1 MRLYVSYVF
10 ICRDRLIRQNYYT
23 GMKKVETNEEKN
35 ELIKGYDVVIVGTG
49 VAGLFAALSI
59 SPECSILMISK
70 DKIENSDSYLA
81 QGGICTLKEP
91 ADFDSFLEDTLRAG
105 RYENREETVRVM
117 IENSP
122 MIMERLIGYGVEFDH
137 KQDGSFEY
145 TREGAHSTYRIL
157 HHKDV
162 TGREITNKLLN
173 EVYRHSNITLLEYT
187 RMLDL
192 IIEDNTCRGIVMQ
205 KREGVR
211 AVYARRVVLAT
222 GGIGGL
228 FAHSTNFRHITGDS
242 FALALRHHIK
252 LENINYIQIHPTTL
266 YEENVNR
273 KFLISESVRGEG
285 AILLNKNNERFVDEL
300 LPRDVV
306 TEAIR
311 KQMEEDGRPY
321 VMLSIRHM
329 PKDEIIR
336 RFPNIYR
343 HCMEVGYD
351 LSREDIPVTPAQH
364 YLMGGI
370 MADTYGRTS
379 VEGLFAVGET
389 ACNGVHGANRLAS
402 NSLLESLVFSE
413 RAGWIITEELKSLKP
428 CKSLCPSGDVRLD
441 TYSDV
446 AAWDEANK
454 KLIMDEIKRR
464 DSDFYDKWCNSET

>member
-1 MRLYVSYVF
+1 MDKF
-10 ICRDRLIRQNYYT
+10 
-23 GMKKVETNEEKN
+23 
-35 ELIKGYDVVIVGTG
+35 DVIIVGTG
-49 VAGLFAALSI
+49 VAGLFTALSV
-59 SPECSILMISK
+59 SPDFKVLMISK

-105 RYENREETVRVM
+105 RYENNQDSVKVM

-122 MIMERLIGYGVEFDH
+122 MIMDRLVEYGVRFDIN
-137 KQDGSFEY
+137 KDGTYEY

-162 TGREITNKLLN
+162 TGKEITNKLLN
-173 EVYRHSNITLLEYT
+173 NVRERENITLKEYT
-187 RMLDL
+187 KMLDF
-192 IIEDNTCRGIVMQ
+192 IIEDNVCHGVVI
-205 KREGVR
+205 KEKEAVR
-211 AVYARRVVLAT
+211 AVYAKQVVLAT

-228 FAHSTNFRHITGDS
+228 FTHSTNFRHITGDS
-242 FALALRHHIK
+242 FALALRHGVQ
-252 LENINYIQIHPTTL
+252 LQNINYIQIHPTTL
-266 YEENVNR
+266 YEEAKNR

-285 AILLNKNNERFVDEL
+285 GILLNKKGERFVDEL

-311 KQMEEDGRPY
+311 KQMAEDGRPF
-321 VMLSIRHM
+321 VMLSIKHM
-329 PKDEIIR
+329 PKEEIIR

-343 HCMEVGYD
+343 HCLEVGYD

-370 MADTYGRTS
+370 LADTYGRTS
-379 VEGLFAVGET
+379 VKHLFAVGET

-413 RAGWIITEELKSLKP
+413 RAGWIISEETENIEYSEPHVSLEEYK
-428 CKSLCPSGDVRLD
+428 DID
-441 TYSDV
+441 
-446 AAWDEANK
+446 AWDEKNRQI
-454 KLIMDEIKRR
+454 IMEEIKRR
-464 DSDFYDKWCNSET
+464 DGEFYDKWCDK

>member
-1 MRLYVSYVF
+1 MDTKDSKTILS
-10 ICRDRLIRQNYYT
+10 DN
-23 GMKKVETNEEKN
+23 
-35 ELIKGYDVVIVGTG
+35 YDVVIVGTG

-59 SPECSILMISK
+59 SPKYKILMISK
-70 DKIENSDSYLA
+70 DKIKNSDSYLA

-91 ADFDSFLEDTLRAG
+91 SDFDAFLEDTLRAG
-105 RYENREETVRVM
+105 RYENNEDTVRVM

-122 MIMERLIGYGVEFDH
+122 MIMERLIAYGVEFDIN
-137 KQDGSFEY
+137 KDGSFEY

-162 TGREITNKLLN
+162 TGKEITNKLLN
-173 EVYRHSNITLLEYT
+173 NVRERDNITLCEYT
-187 RMLDL
+187 KMLDV
-192 IIEDNTCRGIVMQ
+192 IIDNGSC
-205 KREGVR
+205 KGVVIQYDNQAK
-211 AVYARRVVLAT
+211 AVYARETILAT

-242 FALALRHHIK
+242 FALALRHNIE
-252 LENINYIQIHPTTL
+252 LENINYIQIHPTSL
-266 YEENVNR
+266 YEKDANR

-285 AILLNKNNERFVDEL
+285 GILLNKAGERFVDEL

-311 KQMEEDGRPY
+311 KQMKKDERPF
-321 VMLSIRHM
+321 VMLSIKHM

-343 HCMEVGYD
+343 HCLEVGYD
-351 LSREDIPVTPAQH
+351 LSCEDIPVTPAQH

-370 MADTYGRTS
+370 MTDTYGRTS
-379 VEGLFAVGET
+379 VNNLFAVGET

-413 RAGWIITEELKSLKP
+413 RAGWIITEEIDEIALEETEINLE
-428 CKSLCPSGDVRLD
+428 LYRDID
-441 TYSDV
+441 
-446 AAWDEANK
+446 AWEQENK
-454 KLIMDEIKRR
+454 KIILEEIKRR
-464 DSDFYDKWCNSET
+464 DGKFYDKWCNSES

>member
-1 MRLYVSYVF
+1 MLMTSG
-10 ICRDRLIRQNYYT
+10 LIS
-23 GMKKVETNEEKN
+23 ENENK
-35 ELIKGYDVVIVGTG
+35 LIADTYDVIIVGTG
-49 VAGLFAALSI
+49 VAGLFTALSI
-59 SPECSILMISK
+59 SPELKILMVSK
-70 DKIENSDSYLA
+70 DKIKNSDSYLA

-105 RYENREETVRVM
+105 RYENKEDSVRVM

-122 MIMERLIGYGVEFDH
+122 MIMDRLIEYGVLFD
-137 KQDGSFEY
+137 KDKDGGFEY

-162 TGREITNKLLN
+162 TGKEITNKLLN
-173 EVYRHSNITLLEYT
+173 NVRERENITLCEFT
-187 RMLDL
+187 KMLDL
-192 IIEDNTCRGIVMQ
+192 IIEDNSC
-205 KREGVR
+205 KGVVLVDGVNDVTK
-211 AVYARRVVLAT
+211 AVYAREVVLAT

-242 FALALRHHIK
+242 FALALRHGVE
-252 LENINYIQIHPTTL
+252 LENINYIQIHPTSL
-266 YEENVNR
+266 YEVNKNR

-285 AILLNKNNERFVDEL
+285 GILLNKAGERFVDEL

-311 KQMEEDGRPY
+311 KQMEIDERPY
-321 VMLSIRHM
+321 VMLSIKHM
-329 PKDEIIR
+329 PKEEILR

-351 LSREDIPVTPAQH
+351 LSVEDIPVTPAQH

-379 VEGLFAVGET
+379 VNNLFAVGET

-402 NSLLESLVFSE
+402 NSLLESLVFAE
-413 RAGWIITEELKSLKP
+413 RAGWIITEEI
-428 CKSLCPSGDVRLD
+428 GDVPLCTPPVSMD
-441 TYSDV
+441 KYEDV
-446 AAWDEANK
+446 EKWDNENRE
-454 KLIMDEIKRR
+454 LILKEIRRR
-464 DSDFYDKWCNSET
+464 DENFYDKWCNN

>member
-1 MRLYVSYVF
+1 
-10 ICRDRLIRQNYYT
+10 
-23 GMKKVETNEEKN
+23 MKNTKAS
-35 ELIKGYDVVIVGTG
+35 YDVIIVGTG

-59 SPECSILMISK
+59 SPKYKILMISK

-105 RYENREETVRVM
+105 RYENNQDSVKVM

-122 MIMERLIGYGVEFDH
+122 MIMDRLVEYGVEFDIN
-137 KQDGSFEY
+137 KDGTYEY

-162 TGREITNKLLN
+162 TGKEITNKLLN
-173 EVYRHSNITLLEYT
+173 NVRERENITLKEYT
-187 RMLDL
+187 KMLDF
-192 IIEDNTCRGIVMQ
+192 IIEDNVCHGIVIY
-205 KREGVR
+205 ENNSAR
-211 AVYARRVVLAT
+211 AAYAKQVILAT

-242 FALALRHHIK
+242 FALALRHNVK
-252 LENINYIQIHPTTL
+252 LQNINYIQIHPTTL
-266 YEENVNR
+266 YEEAKNR

-285 AILLNKNNERFVDEL
+285 GILLNKKGERFVDEL

-311 KQMEEDGRPY
+311 KQMAEDGRPY
-321 VMLSIRHM
+321 VMLSIKHM
-329 PKDEIIR
+329 PKEEIMR

-343 HCMEVGYD
+343 HCLEVGYD

-370 MADTYGRTS
+370 LTDTYGRTS
-379 VEGLFAVGET
+379 VEHLYAVGET

-413 RAGWIITEELKSLKP
+413 RAGWIITEETDNVEYKEPAVSLEKYN
-428 CKSLCPSGDVRLD
+428 DITV
-441 TYSDV
+441 
-446 AAWDEANK
+446 WEENNK
-454 KLIMDEIKRR
+454 QIILDEIKRR
-464 DSDFYDKWCNSET
+464 DKEFYDKWCNK

>member
-1 MRLYVSYVF
+1 
-10 ICRDRLIRQNYYT
+10 
-23 GMKKVETNEEKN
+23 
-35 ELIKGYDVVIVGTG
+35 
-49 VAGLFAALSI
+49 
-59 SPECSILMISK
+59 MISK
-70 DKIENSDSYLA
+70 DSIKNSDSYLA

-91 ADFDSFLEDTLRAG
+91 TDFDSFLEDTLRAG
-105 RYENREETVRVM
+105 RYENNEETVRVM

-122 MIMERLIGYGVEFDH
+122 MIMKRLIEYGVLFDLN
-137 KQDGSFEY
+137 QDGTFEY

-162 TGREITNKLLN
+162 TGKEITNKLLN
-173 EVYRHSNITLLEYT
+173 NVRERDNITLCEYT
-187 RMLDL
+187 KMLDL
-192 IIEDNTCRGIVMQ
+192 IIEDNACHGIVLERNG
-205 KREGVR
+205 KAKV
-211 AVYARRVVLAT
+211 VYSKEVVLAT

-242 FALALRHHIK
+242 FALALRHNIE

-285 AILLNKNNERFVDEL
+285 AILLNKAGQRFVNEL

-306 TEAIR
+306 TEEIR
-311 KQMEEDGRPY
+311 KQMEIDGRPY
-321 VMLSIRHM
+321 VMLSIKHM
-329 PKDEIIR
+329 PKDEIMR

-343 HCMEVGYD
+343 HCLEVGYD
-351 LSREDIPVTPAQH
+351 ISKEDIPVTPAQH

-379 VEGLFAVGET
+379 VKNLFAVGET

-413 RAGWIITEELKSLKP
+413 RAGWIITEEIDGIDLVQTDIDLEAYSEPDKWNEDNK
-428 CKSLCPSGDVRLD
+428 RLIL
-441 TYSDV
+441 
-446 AAWDEANK
+446 N
-454 KLIMDEIKRR
+454 EIKRR
-464 DSDFYDKWCNSET
+464 DEDFYDKWCNK

>member
-1 MRLYVSYVF
+1 MVKIYNKR
-10 ICRDRLIRQNYYT
+10 
-23 GMKKVETNEEKN
+23 GWKKVDTKDENVINKQ
-35 ELIKGYDVVIVGTG
+35 LSDDYDVIIVGTG

-59 SPECSILMISK
+59 SPELKILMISK
-70 DKIENSDSYLA
+70 DKIKNSDSYLA

-105 RYENREETVRVM
+105 RYENKEDTVRVM

-122 MIMERLIGYGVEFDH
+122 MIMQRLIEYGVEFDQ
-137 KQDGSFEY
+137 KKDGTFEY

-162 TGREITNKLLN
+162 TGKEITNKLLN
-173 EVYRHSNITLLEYT
+173 NVRERENITLCEFT
-187 RMLDL
+187 KMMDL
-192 IIEDNTCRGIVMQ
+192 VIEDNSC
-205 KREGVR
+205 KGVVLVR
-211 AVYARRVVLAT
+211 DGNVKVVYAKEVILAT

-242 FALALRHHIK
+242 FALALRHNIE

-266 YEENVNR
+266 YETNVNR

-285 AILLNKNNERFVDEL
+285 AILLNKAGERFVDEL

-306 TEAIR
+306 TEEIR
-311 KQMEEDGRPY
+311 KQMEKDGRPY
-321 VMLSIRHM
+321 VMLSIKHM
-329 PKDEIIR
+329 PKDEIMR

-351 LSREDIPVTPAQH
+351 LSCQDIPVTPAQH

-379 VEGLFAVGET
+379 VENLFAVGET

-402 NSLLESLVFSE
+402 NSLLESLVFAE
-413 RAGWIITEELKSLKP
+413 RAGWIITEEIDSITSARPGVDLSKYEDP
-428 CKSLCPSGDVRLD
+428 EE
-441 TYSDV
+441 
-446 AAWDEANK
+446 WDENNK
-454 KLIMDEIKRR
+454 NLILNEIKRR
-464 DSDFYDKWCNSET
+464 DGEFYDKWCNG

>member
-1 MRLYVSYVF
+1 
-10 ICRDRLIRQNYYT
+10 
-23 GMKKVETNEEKN
+23 
-35 ELIKGYDVVIVGTG
+35 
-49 VAGLFAALSI
+49 
-59 SPECSILMISK
+59 
-70 DKIENSDSYLA
+70 
-81 QGGICTLKEP
+81 
-91 ADFDSFLEDTLRAG
+91 
-105 RYENREETVRVM
+105 M
-117 IENSP
+117 IESS
-122 MIMERLIGYGVEFDH
+122 RDVIGTLVDLGVKFDVGD
-137 KQDGSFEY
+137 DGDYDY
-145 TREGAHSTYRIL
+145 TREGAHRRNRIL

-162 TGREITNKLLN
+162 TGKEITNKLLN
-173 EVYRHSNITLLEYT
+173 RVREQANITLCEYT
-187 RMLDL
+187 RMVDL
-192 IIEDNTCRGIVMQ
+192 VIKDNTCS
-205 KREGVR
+205 GVVFVR
-211 AVYARRVVLAT
+211 DKKVFQVHASRVILAT

-242 FALALRHHIK
+242 FALALRHHIA

-285 AILLNKNNERFVDEL
+285 AILLNKAGERFVDEL

-306 TEAIR
+306 SEAIR
-311 KQMEEDGRPY
+311 KQMKEDGRPY
-321 VMLSIRHM
+321 VMLSIKHM

-351 LSREDIPVTPAQH
+351 LSKEDIPVTPAQH

-379 VEGLFAVGET
+379 VKGLFAVGET

-413 RAGWIITEELKSLKP
+413 RAGWIITEELNSGADGSCFAEAVEALREADNKSQA
-428 CKSLCPSGDVRLD
+428 SGDVKVG
-441 TYSDV
+441 V
-446 AAWDEANK
+446 AADKVNVAEIQLDQYADIEAWDAANR

-464 DSDFYDKWCNSET
+464 DSEFYDKWCNS

>member
-1 MRLYVSYVF
+1 MDKF
-10 ICRDRLIRQNYYT
+10 
-23 GMKKVETNEEKN
+23 
-35 ELIKGYDVVIVGTG
+35 DVIIVGTG
-49 VAGLFAALSI
+49 VAGLFTALSV
-59 SPECSILMISK
+59 SPKYKLLMISK

-105 RYENREETVRVM
+105 RYENNQDSVKVM

-122 MIMERLIGYGVEFDH
+122 MIMDRLVEYGVKFDINE
-137 KQDGSFEY
+137 DGTYEY

-162 TGREITNKLLN
+162 TGKEITNKLLN
-173 EVYRHSNITLLEYT
+173 NVRERENITLKEYT
-187 RMLDL
+187 KMLDF
-192 IIEDNTCRGIVMQ
+192 IIEDNVCHGVVIKEKDT
-205 KREGVR
+205 VR
-211 AVYARRVVLAT
+211 AVYAKQIVLAT

-242 FALALRHHIK
+242 FALALRHGVK
-252 LENINYIQIHPTTL
+252 LQNINYIQIHPTTL
-266 YEENVNR
+266 YEEAKNR

-285 AILLNKNNERFVDEL
+285 GILLNKKGERFVDEL

-311 KQMEEDGRPY
+311 KQMDEDERPF
-321 VMLSIRHM
+321 VMLSIKHM
-329 PKDEIIR
+329 PKEEITR

-343 HCMEVGYD
+343 HCLEVGYD
-351 LSREDIPVTPAQH
+351 LSKEDIPVTPAQH

-370 MADTYGRTS
+370 LADTYGRTS
-379 VEGLFAVGET
+379 VKHLFAVGET

-413 RAGWIITEELKSLKP
+413 RAGWIISEETEDIEYSEPHVSLEEYK
-428 CKSLCPSGDVRLD
+428 DID
-441 TYSDV
+441 
-446 AAWDEANK
+446 AWDEKNRQI
-454 KLIMDEIKRR
+454 IMDEIKRR
-464 DSDFYDKWCNSET
+464 DREFYDKWCDK

>member
-1 MRLYVSYVF
+1 MEDNNLIEIRNSYD
-10 ICRDRLIRQNYYT
+10 II
-23 GMKKVETNEEKN
+23 
-35 ELIKGYDVVIVGTG
+35 IVGTG

-59 SPECSILMISK
+59 SPKYKILMISK
-70 DKIENSDSYLA
+70 DSIKNSDSYLA

-91 ADFDSFLEDTLRAG
+91 TDFDSFLEDTLRAG
-105 RYENREETVRVM
+105 RYENNEETVRVM

-122 MIMERLIGYGVEFDH
+122 MIMKRLIEYGVLFDLN
-137 KQDGSFEY
+137 QDGTFEY

-162 TGREITNKLLN
+162 TGKEITNKLLN
-173 EVYRHSNITLLEYT
+173 NVRERDNITLCEYT
-187 RMLDL
+187 KMLDL
-192 IIEDNTCRGIVMQ
+192 IIEDNACHGIVLERNG
-205 KREGVR
+205 KAKV
-211 AVYARRVVLAT
+211 VYSKEVVLAT

-242 FALALRHHIK
+242 FALALRHNIE

-285 AILLNKNNERFVDEL
+285 AILLNKAGQRFVNEL

-306 TEAIR
+306 TEEIR
-311 KQMEEDGRPY
+311 KQMEIDGRPY
-321 VMLSIRHM
+321 VMLSIKHM
-329 PKDEIIR
+329 PKDEIMR

-343 HCMEVGYD
+343 HCLEVGYD
-351 LSREDIPVTPAQH
+351 ISKEDIPVTPAQH

-379 VEGLFAVGET
+379 VKNLFAVGET

-413 RAGWIITEELKSLKP
+413 RAGWIITEEIDGIELVQTDIDLE
-428 CKSLCPSGDVRLD
+428 
-441 TYSDV
+441 TYSEPDK
-446 AAWDEANK
+446 WNEDNK
-454 KLIMDEIKRR
+454 RLILNEIKRR
-464 DSDFYDKWCNSET
+464 DEDFYDKWCNK

>member
-1 MRLYVSYVF
+1 M
-10 ICRDRLIRQNYYT
+10 
-23 GMKKVETNEEKN
+23 EK
-35 ELIKGYDVVIVGTG
+35 YDVVIVGTG

-59 SPECSILMISK
+59 APRYKILMISK
-70 DKIENSDSYLA
+70 DMIENSDSYLA

-105 RYENREETVRVM
+105 RYENNTDSVKVM

-122 MIMERLIGYGVEFDH
+122 KIMDRLVEYGVLFDQN
-137 KQDGSFEY
+137 KDGTYEY

-162 TGREITNKLLN
+162 TGKEITNKLLN
-173 EVYRHSNITLLEYT
+173 NVRNRSNITLREYT
-187 RMLDL
+187 KMIDL
-192 IIEDNTCRGIVMQ
+192 LIEDNVCH
-205 KREGVR
+205 GVVISQNDKVSV
-211 AVYARRVVLAT
+211 VYAKYVICAT

-228 FAHSTNFRHITGDS
+228 FTHSTNFRHITGDS
-242 FALALRHHIK
+242 FALAIRHDIK
-252 LENINYIQIHPTTL
+252 LQNINYIQIHPTTL
-266 YEENVNR
+266 YETNVNR

-285 AILLNKNNERFVDEL
+285 GILLNKDGERFVDEL

-311 KQMEEDGRPY
+311 KQMEIDGRPY
-321 VMLSIRHM
+321 VMLSIKHM

-343 HCMEVGYD
+343 HCKEVGYD

-370 MADTYGRTS
+370 LTDTYGRTS
-379 VEGLFAVGET
+379 VEHLFAVGET

-413 RAGWIITEELKSLKP
+413 RAGWIISEEIEGIEAK
-428 CKSLCPSGDVRLD
+428 DVEVDLAA
-441 TYSDV
+441 YSDLDE
-446 AAWDEANK
+446 WDKENK
-454 KLIMDEIKRR
+454 KIVMDEIKRR
-464 DSDFYDKWCNSET
+464 DGEFYDKWCNK

>member
-1 MRLYVSYVF
+1 MA
-10 ICRDRLIRQNYYT
+10 
-23 GMKKVETNEEKN
+23 N
-35 ELIKGYDVVIVGTG
+35 ELLPEKDIISIANNYDVIIVGTG
-49 VAGLFAALSI
+49 VAGLFTALSI
-59 SPECSILMISK
+59 SPELRILMISK
-70 DKIENSDSYLA
+70 DKIKNSDSYLA

-105 RYENREETVRVM
+105 RYENKEDSVRVM

-122 MIMERLIGYGVEFDH
+122 MIMDRLIEYGVLFD
-137 KQDGSFEY
+137 KDKDGGFEY

-162 TGREITNKLLN
+162 TGKEITNKLLN
-173 EVYRHSNITLLEYT
+173 NVRERDNITLCEFT
-187 RMLDL
+187 KMLDL
-192 IIEDNTCRGIVMQ
+192 IIEDNSCKGVVLAD
-205 KREGVR
+205 GVR
-211 AVYARRVVLAT
+211 DQIKPVYAREVVLAT

-242 FALALRHHIK
+242 FALALRHGVE
-252 LENINYIQIHPTTL
+252 LENINYIQIHPTSL
-266 YEENVNR
+266 YEVNKNR

-285 AILLNKNNERFVDEL
+285 GILLNKAGERFVDEL

-311 KQMEEDGRPY
+311 KQMELDERPY
-321 VMLSIRHM
+321 VMLSIKHM
-329 PKDEIIR
+329 PKEEILR

-351 LSREDIPVTPAQH
+351 LSMEDIPVTPAQH

-379 VEGLFAVGET
+379 VKNLFAVGET

-402 NSLLESLVFSE
+402 NSLLESLVFAE
-413 RAGWIITEELKSLKP
+413 RAGWIITEEI
-428 CKSLCPSGDVRLD
+428 GDVPLCTPAVSMD
-441 TYSDV
+441 KYEDV
-446 AAWDEANK
+446 EKWDNENRQ
-454 KLIMDEIKRR
+454 LILEEIKRR
-464 DSDFYDKWCNSET
+464 DENFYDKWCNN

>member
-1 MRLYVSYVF
+1 MDNEF
-10 ICRDRLIRQNYYT
+10 IT
-23 GMKKVETNEEKN
+23 GVGNTP
-35 ELIKGYDVVIVGTG
+35 IGDVYDVVIVGTG

-59 SPECSILMISK
+59 SPMLNVLMVSK
-70 DKIENSDSYLA
+70 DKIKNSDSYLA

-105 RYENREETVRVM
+105 RYENKEDSVRVM

-122 MIMERLIGYGVEFDH
+122 MIMDRLIEYGVLFD
-137 KQDGSFEY
+137 KDKDGGFEY

-162 TGREITNKLLN
+162 TGKEITNKLLN
-173 EVYRHSNITLLEYT
+173 NVRERDNITLCEFT
-187 RMLDL
+187 KMLDL
-192 IIEDNTCRGIVMQ
+192 IIEDNSC
-205 KREGVR
+205 KGVVL
-211 AVYARRVVLAT
+211 ADGVNDVIKPVYAKEVVLAT

-242 FALALRHHIK
+242 FALALRHGVE
-252 LENINYIQIHPTTL
+252 LENINYIQIHPTSL
-266 YEENVNR
+266 YEVNKNR

-285 AILLNKNNERFVDEL
+285 GILLNKAGERFVDEL

-311 KQMEEDGRPY
+311 KQMEIDNRPY
-321 VMLSIRHM
+321 VMLSIKHM
-329 PKDEIIR
+329 PKDEILR

-351 LSREDIPVTPAQH
+351 LSVEDIPVTPAQH

-379 VEGLFAVGET
+379 VKNLFAVGET

-402 NSLLESLVFSE
+402 NSLLESLVFAE
-413 RAGWIITEELKSLKP
+413 RAGWIITEEI
-428 CKSLCPSGDVRLD
+428 GDVKLACPPVSMDR
-441 TYSDV
+441 YADV
-446 AAWDEANK
+446 EAWDNENRQ
-454 KLIMDEIKRR
+454 LILEEIKRR
-464 DSDFYDKWCNSET
+464 DENFYDKWCNN

>member
-1 MRLYVSYVF
+1 
-10 ICRDRLIRQNYYT
+10 
-23 GMKKVETNEEKN
+23 MKNTKAS
-35 ELIKGYDVVIVGTG
+35 YDVIIVGTG

-59 SPECSILMISK
+59 SPKYKILMISK

-105 RYENREETVRVM
+105 RYENNQDSVKVM

-122 MIMERLIGYGVEFDH
+122 MIMDRLIEYGVEFDIN
-137 KQDGSFEY
+137 KDGTYEY

-162 TGREITNKLLN
+162 TGKEITNKLLN
-173 EVYRHSNITLLEYT
+173 NVRERENITLKEYT
-187 RMLDL
+187 KMLDF
-192 IIEDNTCRGIVMQ
+192 IIEDNVCHGIVIYDNNNA
-205 KREGVR
+205 G
-211 AVYARRVVLAT
+211 AAYAKQVILAT

-242 FALALRHHIK
+242 FALALRHNVK
-252 LENINYIQIHPTTL
+252 LQNINYIQIHPTTL
-266 YEENVNR
+266 YEEAKNR

-285 AILLNKNNERFVDEL
+285 GILLNKKGERFVDEL

-311 KQMEEDGRPY
+311 KQMAEDGRPY
-321 VMLSIRHM
+321 VMLSIKHM
-329 PKDEIIR
+329 PKEEIMR

-343 HCMEVGYD
+343 HCLEVGYD
-351 LSREDIPVTPAQH
+351 LSKEDIPVTPAQH

-370 MADTYGRTS
+370 LTDTYGRTS
-379 VEGLFAVGET
+379 VEHLYAVGET

-413 RAGWIITEELKSLKP
+413 RAGWIITEETDNVEYKEPAVSLEK
-428 CKSLCPSGDVRLD
+428 
-441 TYSDV
+441 YSDIT
-446 AAWDEANK
+446 AWEENNK
-454 KLIMDEIKRR
+454 QIILDEIKRR
-464 DSDFYDKWCNSET
+464 DKEFYDKWCNK

>member
-1 MRLYVSYVF
+1 MLMTSG
-10 ICRDRLIRQNYYT
+10 LIS
-23 GMKKVETNEEKN
+23 ENENK
-35 ELIKGYDVVIVGTG
+35 LIADTYDVIIVGTG
-49 VAGLFAALSI
+49 VAGLFTALSI
-59 SPECSILMISK
+59 SPELKILMVSK
-70 DKIENSDSYLA
+70 DKIKNSDSYLA

-105 RYENREETVRVM
+105 RYENKEDSVRVM

-122 MIMERLIGYGVEFDH
+122 MIMDRLIEYGVLFD
-137 KQDGSFEY
+137 KDKDGGFEY

-162 TGREITNKLLN
+162 TGKEITNKLLN
-173 EVYRHSNITLLEYT
+173 NVRERENITLCEFT
-187 RMLDL
+187 KMLDL
-192 IIEDNTCRGIVMQ
+192 IIEDNSC
-205 KREGVR
+205 KGVVLVDGVNDVTK
-211 AVYARRVVLAT
+211 AVYAREVVLAT

-242 FALALRHHIK
+242 FALALRHGVE
-252 LENINYIQIHPTTL
+252 LENINYIQIHPTSL
-266 YEENVNR
+266 YEVNKNR

-285 AILLNKNNERFVDEL
+285 GILLNKAGERFVDEL

-311 KQMEEDGRPY
+311 KQMEIDERPY
-321 VMLSIRHM
+321 VMLSIKHM
-329 PKDEIIR
+329 PKEEILR

-351 LSREDIPVTPAQH
+351 LSVEDIPVTPAQH

-379 VEGLFAVGET
+379 VKNLFAVGET

-402 NSLLESLVFSE
+402 NSLLESLVFAE
-413 RAGWIITEELKSLKP
+413 RAGWIITEEI
-428 CKSLCPSGDVRLD
+428 GDVELI
-441 TYSDV
+441 TPPVSMNKYEDV
-446 AAWDEANK
+446 EKWDNENRE
-454 KLIMDEIKRR
+454 LILKEIRRR
-464 DSDFYDKWCNSET
+464 DEKFYDKWCNN

>member
-1 MRLYVSYVF
+1 METEQKQQ
-10 ICRDRLIRQNYYT
+10 ILIEN
-23 GMKKVETNEEKN
+23 MSA
-35 ELIKGYDVVIVGTG
+35 YDVVIVGTG

-59 SPECSILMISK
+59 SSERSILMISK
-70 DKIENSDSYLA
+70 DSIKNSDSYLA

-91 ADFDSFLEDTLRAG
+91 SDFDSFLEDTLRAG
-105 RYENREETVRVM
+105 RYENKEDSVRVM

-122 MIMERLIGYGVEFDH
+122 MIMDRLVEYGVLFDT
-137 KQDGSFEY
+137 KSDGSYEY

-162 TGREITNKLLN
+162 TGKEITNKLLN
-173 EVYRHSNITLLEYT
+173 NVRERDNITLCEYT
-187 RMLDL
+187 KMMDL
-192 IIEDNTCRGIVMQ
+192 IIEDNECKGVVMLQ
-205 KREGVR
+205 NDEAKV
-211 AVYARRVVLAT
+211 VYSKETILAT

-242 FALALRHHIK
+242 FALALRHGIE

-266 YEENVNR
+266 YEKDANR

-285 AILLNKNNERFVDEL
+285 AILLNKDGERFVDEL

-306 TEAIR
+306 TEEIR
-311 KQMEEDGRPY
+311 KQMEIDGRPY
-321 VMLSIRHM
+321 VMLSIKHM
-329 PKDEIIR
+329 PKDEIMR

-351 LSREDIPVTPAQH
+351 LSKEDIPVTPAQH

-370 MADTYGRTS
+370 LADTYGRTS
-379 VEGLFAVGET
+379 VKRLFAVGET

-413 RAGWIITEELKSLKP
+413 RAGWIIGEEIEAIEMDKP
-428 CKSLCPSGDVRLD
+428 EVDLRQYRDS
-441 TYSDV
+441 
-446 AAWDEANK
+446 AAWDKTNK
-454 KLIMDEIKRR
+454 EIILKEIKRR
-464 DSDFYDKWCNSET
+464 DKNFYDKWCNS

>member
-1 MRLYVSYVF
+1 MTNG
-10 ICRDRLIRQNYYT
+10 LISENDN
-23 GMKKVETNEEKN
+23 K
-35 ELIKGYDVVIVGTG
+35 LITDTYDVIIVGTG

-59 SPECSILMISK
+59 SPELKILMVSK
-70 DKIENSDSYLA
+70 DKIKNSDSYLA

-105 RYENREETVRVM
+105 RYENKEDSVRVM

-122 MIMERLIGYGVEFDH
+122 MIMDRLIEYGVLFD
-137 KQDGSFEY
+137 KDKDGGFEY

-162 TGREITNKLLN
+162 TGKEITNKLLN
-173 EVYRHSNITLLEYT
+173 NVRERDNITLCEFT
-187 RMLDL
+187 KMLDL
-192 IIEDNTCRGIVMQ
+192 IIEDNSC
-205 KREGVR
+205 KGVVL
-211 AVYARRVVLAT
+211 ADGVNDVIKPVYAREIVLAT

-242 FALALRHHIK
+242 FALALRHGVE
-252 LENINYIQIHPTTL
+252 LENINYIQIHPTSL
-266 YEENVNR
+266 YEVNKNR

-285 AILLNKNNERFVDEL
+285 GILLNKAGERFVDEL

-311 KQMEEDGRPY
+311 KQMEIDGRPY
-321 VMLSIRHM
+321 VMLSIKHM
-329 PKDEIIR
+329 PKEEILR

-351 LSREDIPVTPAQH
+351 LSVEDIPVTPAQH

-379 VEGLFAVGET
+379 VKNLFAVGET

-402 NSLLESLVFSE
+402 NSLLESLVFAE
-413 RAGWIITEELKSLKP
+413 RAGWIITEEI
-428 CKSLCPSGDVRLD
+428 GDVPLCTPPVSMD
-441 TYSDV
+441 KYEDV
-446 AAWDEANK
+446 EKWDNENRE
-454 KLIMDEIKRR
+454 LILKEIKRR
-464 DSDFYDKWCNSET
+464 DENFYDKWCNN